1 MEEAIEK
8 ILAVREQ
15 LETLVIQAKDQ
26 NTLTVYGCRQ
36 ILQGVA
42 NDLTELL
49 NAQKRMRQAV
59 QGETGSAEE

>member
-42 NDLTELL
+42 DDLTELL
-49 NAQKRMRQAV
+49 NAQKKMRQTV
-59 QGETGSAEE
+59 QKASGTDKE